1 MHTPQD
7 ELKLQQRASKADGY
21 DAEKLLIE
29 LCERLGEQ
37 AYFNWVDLNL
47 FDGEPWPDVKE
58 KAIIKLEALDY
69 HEAHRDEISA

>member
-1 MHTPQD
+1 MHTLQD
-7 ELKLQQRASKADGY
+7 EFKLQQRHENAIRY
-21 DAEKLLIE
+21 DAEKLLVE

-37 AYFNWVDLNL
+37 AYFNWVDVNL

-69 HEAHRDEISA
+69 HDAHRDEIPA